1 MQAPDDVK
9 LRNRFC
15 VTRGRSL
22 ESFLES
28 HGVGSRRVFFSAEG
42 AQTASGNTNIGGID
56 MAVDVEICP
65 VAVHSLAHGIGHPS
79 DSEDIAAA
87 VKGEPVL
94 RIKALP
100 GKNLFRDRL
109 KLRVVCL
116 KRMRL
121 KRMYWHSLDD
131 NAAKRWKS
139 QPDLR
144 CHYSWVV

>member
-1 MQAPDDVK
+1 MQPADDVK
-9 LRNRFC
+9 LGNRFG
-15 VTRGRSL
+15 VSGSGGL

-56 MAVDVEICP
+56 MAVDVEVCP
-65 VAVHSLAHGIGHPS
+65 IAMHSLAHRISQPS
-79 DSEDIAAA
+79 HCEDVTTAIECER
-87 VKGEPVL
+87 VI
-94 RIKALP
+94 RIEALP
-100 GKNLFRDRL
+100 GRNLFRHGL
-109 KLRVVCL
+109 KLRIVRL
-116 KRMRL
+116 KSMRL

-144 CHYSWVV
+144 CHYSWV

>member
-28 HGVGSRRVFFSAEG
+28 HGVGSRRVFFPAEG

-79 DSEDIAAA
+79 DREGIPAA
-87 VKGEPVL
+87 VKWAPG
-94 RIKALP
+94 LP
-100 GKNLFRDRL
+100 ITA
-109 KLRVVCL
+109 V
-116 KRMRL
+116 
-121 KRMYWHSLDD
+121 
-131 NAAKRWKS
+131 
-139 QPDLR
+139 
-144 CHYSWVV
+144 